1 NTLGSHGRTSGAASA
16 PEAGGQPGGIS
27 SCSTRPRYAPRD
39 TATGVSP
46 GSHHP
51 GPPPD
56 DQDRATPHGTCGEPG
71 AWPTGTPGSEG
82 GPRKRAGRK
91 ASTAPWSD
99 PTTTRSTAHRTSNRY
114 RARQP
119 SAEGPSSFPASP
131 YGRRRVLHGY
141 L

>member
-1 NTLGSHGRTSGAASA
+1 PSDGYAANTLGSHGRTSGAASA

-82 GPRKRAGRK
+82 GARKRAGRK

-99 PTTTRSTAHRTSNRY
+99 PTITRYNHQSTPICKPYLEGREL
-114 RARQP
+114 AR
-119 SAEGPSSFPASP
+119 
-131 YGRRRVLHGY
+131 
-141 L
+141 